1 MNICQNQFG
10 SLLKIYKIEQIY
22 VSKAIINNNI
32 TILNNINL
40 NKYNYTNKKKP
51 LIILGLYNANDFKL
65 LMLHEGPK
73 FIYWAG
79 NDANLQKIHKLK
91 NKLNDIVMHLC
102 TTSQINKDLNS
113 VFQNVI
119 NLNNKM
125 FNYDIRIFG
134 LRRSG
139 NHFLINTLLG
149 SFEKNSTFF
158 FNDVEEFNYEQY
170 NFPKDILNWGNLYS
184 NFKLGE
190 KNECK
195 VNEIL
200 LEKNKLNIHNCH
212 ERIKDSQFSNNLIS
226 KDEYKKKEILGKNI
240 IQTYED
246 KSLNIISKINT
257 QNIRSLKKVNIIIL
271 RNPIDLLISRY
282 ISLNINNIKNITV
295 NEDVISTLIE
305 YYDEYLNI
313 SNKLGDD
320 KIFIFYEKFRDD
332 LNYRKDI
339 FKKLNLNLNEDKNFI
354 PKFGEGNTNNKN
366 KYEIFKIQNDFN
378 FINLL
383 SNYNFYN
390 KAIKIYKKLNFHKFK
405 KIDAV
410 IIPLTENEIERLL
423 VKFKLWTGDKMP
435 CSSKFSYLHLVFNR
449 ISDISKFDIIK
460 NKFNELNLSK
470 YFIDIRI
477 TNYNLLLK
485 DDIYCK
491 IPGETDNK
499 GPNSIFYKWNLNFF
513 KEFNYRYVFQME
525 TDIFPIKKY
534 WLEYLNF
541 EVIQYNNFFRL
552 GSYPYINVPY
562 NKFHINGNAVYNIY
576 DIESLK
582 LTKDSY
588 EFIRNFFNNNKKKG
602 REQWAFDNGLYQF
615 LDSDHKLFIKYAKYL
630 QYSNLIANYAG
641 TTVKTSDI
649 FEINKDIVLVHA
661 IDIL

>member
-1 MNICQNQFG
+1 MTKYQNQFN
-10 SLLKIYKIEQIY
+10 SLLKIYDIKQIY
-22 VSKAIINNNI
+22 ISKSIINNKI
-32 TILNNINL
+32 SILNDINL
-40 NKYNYTNKKKP
+40 SEYEYFDKEKP
-51 LIILGLYNANDFKL
+51 LIILGLYLNYDL
-65 LMLHEGPK
+65 ELIMLHEGPK

-79 NDANLQKIHKLK
+79 NDANLERLNLLK
-91 NKLNDIVMHLC
+91 NKLNNIVMHLC
-102 TTSQINKDLNS
+102 IDSQISN
-113 VFQNVI
+113 
-119 NLNNKM
+119 NLNNYFHNVTNLNDEM

-149 SFEKNSTFF
+149 SFEINSTFF
-158 FNDVEEFNYEQY
+158 FNDVEEFNYERY
-170 NFPKDILNWGNLYS
+170 NFPKDILDWGNLYS

-200 LEKNKLNIHNCH
+200 LEKNKLNIHNSH
-212 ERIKDSQFSNNLIS
+212 ERIIDSKFSNNLVT
-226 KDEYKKKEILGKNI
+226 KDDYSNKNILGKNI

-246 KSLNIISKINT
+246 KSLNIINKINT
-257 QNIRSLKKVNIIIL
+257 QNIRSLKKINIIIL
-271 RNPIDLLISRY
+271 RNPIDLLVSRY
-282 ISLNINNIKNITV
+282 ISLNINKINNITV
-295 NEDVISTLIE
+295 NKDVISTLIE

-313 SNKLGDD
+313 SNKLGDN

-332 LNYRKDI
+332 LDYRKDI

-366 KYEIFKIQNDFN
+366 KYEIFKIQNDLD

-390 KAIKIYKKLNFHKFK
+390 KATQIYKKLNFHTFK
-405 KIDAV
+405 KLDAV
-410 IIPLTENEIERLL
+410 VIPITENEIEKLL
-423 VKFKLWTGDKMP
+423 INFKILINDKIP

-460 NKFNELNLSK
+460 NKFNEMNLNK

-477 TNYNLLLK
+477 TNYNLLLE

-491 IPGETDNK
+491 IPGETNNK
-499 GPNSIFYKWNLNFF
+499 GPNIVFFNWNLSFF

-525 TDIFPIKKY
+525 TDIFPIKSY
-534 WLEYLNF
+534 WLDDLNN
-541 EVIQYNNFFRL
+541 EIINNNNFFRL
-552 GSYPYINVPY
+552 GSYPYIDLPT

-576 DIESLK
+576 DMESLK

-588 EFIRNFFNNNKKKG
+588 KFIRDFNNDSQEKG

-615 LDSDHKLFIKYAKYL
+615 LQSDYKLFIKYAKYL

-641 TTVKTSDI
+641 TKVKISDVL
-649 FEINKDIVLVHA
+649 EVNKDIILIHA
-661 IDIL
+661 NELL